1 MDENNRVCNGTNV
14 QIGDTILE
22 LNKST
27 EEEVGRFKI
36 TKVVK
41 SNCIGISLIDEVTK
55 KFQNTVSFN
64 MNYPRDFT
72 EVSEVFH
79 RVYR

>member
-1 MDENNRVCNGTNV
+1 MDENNRVRNGTNV

-22 LNKST
+22 LSKST
-27 EEEVGRFKI
+27 GEEVGRFKI
-36 TKVVK
+36 TKIVK
-41 SNCIGISLIDEVTK
+41 SNCIGTSLNDEVTK

-64 MNYPRDFT
+64 MKYPRDFT